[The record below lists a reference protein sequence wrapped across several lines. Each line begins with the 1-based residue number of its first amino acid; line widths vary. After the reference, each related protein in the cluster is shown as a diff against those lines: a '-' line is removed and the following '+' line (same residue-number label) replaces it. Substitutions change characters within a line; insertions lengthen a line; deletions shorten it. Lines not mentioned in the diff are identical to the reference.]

1 MSSLKANMAEIVDV
15 QNTIIRM
22 QSDIINQI
30 FLVLGQYVSAE
41 ELDNMEALEKINE
54 AARLRASLDDKL

>member
-1 MSSLKANMAEIVDV
+1 MSSLKAYMAEIVDV

-30 FLVLGQYVSAE
+30 FLILGQYVSME
-41 ELDNMEALEKINE
+41 ELDNMEVLEKINE
-54 AARLRASLDDKL
+54 AARLRASLDVKL

>member
-30 FLVLGQYVSAE
+30 FLILGQYVSME
-41 ELDNMEALEKINE
+41 ELDNMEVLEKINE
-54 AARLRASLDDKL
+54 AARLRASLDVKL

>member
-30 FLVLGQYVSAE
+30 FLVLGQYVSVE
-41 ELDNMEALEKINE
+41 ELDNMEVLEKINE
-54 AARLRASLDDKL
+54 AARLRASLDVKL

>member
-30 FLVLGQYVSAE
+30 FLVLGQYVSME
-41 ELDNMEALEKINE
+41 ELDNMEVLEKINE
-54 AARLRASLDDKL
+54 AARLRASLDVKL